1 MSLDCYEINF
11 ALDAVIHDG
20 ALDSVQDAGAPL
32 CLDIYSTHNV
42 TNRRAPILII
52 NGAIPQVR

>member
-11 ALDAVIHDG
+11 ALDAVIHNG

-42 TNRRAPILII
+42 TKTDEL
-52 NGAIPQVR
+52 QF